1 MDLIWANNGVLSPC
15 HFMCA
20 VYFAFGFVATRFF
33 LDRFIFRTS
42 STSAQPRN
50 WQNIR
55 QKGWPFKF
63 NEATRAKIVK
73 WSESMWK
80 LTYYATV
87 ELCVL
92 RITYY
97 EPCFKYTKGYFRGWP
112 NQELK

>member
-1 MDLIWANNGVLSPC
+1 MDLIWTNNGVLSPC

-33 LDRFIFRTS
+33 LDRFIFRRL
-42 STSAQPRN
+42 AIWLLCN
-50 WQNIR
+50 
-55 QKGWPFKF
+55 GAVPFKF

-73 WSESMWK
+73 WSKSMWK

-97 EPCFKYTKGYFRGWP
+97 EPCLKYTKGYFRAWP

>member
-1 MDLIWANNGVLSPC
+1 MMRLAIWLLCNG
-15 HFMCA
+15 A
-20 VYFAFGFVATRFF
+20 V
-33 LDRFIFRTS
+33 
-42 STSAQPRN
+42 
-50 WQNIR
+50 
-55 QKGWPFKF
+55 PFKF

-73 WSESMWK
+73 WSKSMWK

-97 EPCFKYTKGYFRGWP
+97 EPCLKYTKGYFRAWP